1 MFEFRCD
8 YCGRLWSKP
17 SFHDEC
23 RRSHDRLPTAI
34 EKAVESVLDCLLD
47 RRGVL
52 NWSGL
57 DEEIKDEI
65 RDELAAVLHA
75 IPIHIG

>member
-1 MFEFRCD
+1 
-8 YCGRLWSKP
+8 
-17 SFHDEC
+17 
-23 RRSHDRLPTAI
+23 
-34 EKAVESVLDCLLD
+34 
-47 RRGVL
+47 VL